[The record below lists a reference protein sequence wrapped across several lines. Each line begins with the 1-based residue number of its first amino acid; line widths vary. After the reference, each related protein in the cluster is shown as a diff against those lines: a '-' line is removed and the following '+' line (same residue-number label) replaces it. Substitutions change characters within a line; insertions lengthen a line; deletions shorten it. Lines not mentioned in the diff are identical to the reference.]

1 MKKCK
6 TVGCTNQGKQMF
18 QIAPGTTVW
27 LCNTCVEEM
36 KSNGEQ

>member
-27 LCNTCVEEM
+27 LCNTLR
-36 KSNGEQ
+36 